1 VQSAF
6 ADRVRSVGEQG
17 NNGRLQEAVEEEE
30 EEEEKEE
37 EERREEEK
45 EMIVGYLLKSCNP
58 LGV

>member
-45 EMIVGYLLKSCNP
+45 EMIVGYLLK
-58 LGV
+58 